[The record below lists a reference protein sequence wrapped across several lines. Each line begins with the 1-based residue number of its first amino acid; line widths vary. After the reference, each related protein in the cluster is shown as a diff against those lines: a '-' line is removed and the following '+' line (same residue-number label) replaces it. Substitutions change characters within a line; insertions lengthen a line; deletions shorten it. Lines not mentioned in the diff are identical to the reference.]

1 MTQPL
6 PSLQGASPNGRISPK
21 FSMQSLAHGPSP
33 VKSYFFESLSASMRG
48 EIFLSTRF
56 EAKAVLDVAV
66 VLYSIFF
73 FSVKDN
79 ETNLSPKL

>member
-1 MTQPL
+1 MTEPL
-6 PSLQGASPNGRISPK
+6 PSLQGTSSNGRIFPK

-48 EIFLSTRF
+48 EIFLSARF

-66 VLYSIFF
+66 VLYSIFVILCKRQRDKF
-73 FSVKDN
+73 D
-79 ETNLSPKL
+79 P